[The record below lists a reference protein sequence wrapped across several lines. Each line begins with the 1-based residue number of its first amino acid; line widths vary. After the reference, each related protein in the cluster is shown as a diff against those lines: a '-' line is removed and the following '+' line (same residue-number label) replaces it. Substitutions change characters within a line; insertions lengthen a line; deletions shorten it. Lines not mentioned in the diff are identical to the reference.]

1 MSIFGQNP
9 ADIVNALRKSE
20 NLNDVADKALAR
32 QNLDVPSK
40 DEVLY
45 SGVPIGMI
53 LPYWGDVAPAGYLPC
68 FGQVIN
74 STSFPDLVEFL
85 NPGNATATLPDLRG
99 EFIRGWD
106 NGRGVDTGRAV
117 KSTQADMLQGFSPVA
132 SLAYSTAG
140 TLGFGTAAATPYFN
154 NGGGTTPTPTLDW
167 DATAAAI
174 DSLTL
179 TKSYVVADGVNG
191 DVRMGPETRARNVAV
206 LYCIKAFDAVQNHTS
221 SLNLPGLVSDY
232 STLNAAAVKY
242 ADFLGG
248 NQALSGNGYQKL
260 PGGLIIQWGTSVVG
274 ATTGTITFP
283 ITFPNSVF
291 TVSGSPSGVAT
302 STGAGGP
309 AIFINGNSS
318 ATVYVWGTGNWS
330 IRWQAFGY

>member
-53 LPYWGDVAPAGYLPC
+53 LPYWGNVAPAGYLPC
-68 FGQVIN
+68 FGQSIN

-106 NGRGVDTGRAV
+106 SGRGVDLGRAI
-117 KSTQADMLQGFSPVA
+117 KTAQLDAFQGHFHNITASPAGWDGA
-132 SLAYSTAG
+132 SGSAI
-140 TLGFGTAAATPYFN
+140 
-154 NGGGTTPTPTLDW
+154 NGI
-167 DATAAAI
+167 DASDGSIIT
-174 DSLTL
+174 SE
-179 TKSYVVADGVNG
+179 KVVGAKTDGVNG
-191 DVRMGPETRARNVAV
+191 TPRTASETRPRNVAA

-221 SLNLPGLVSDY
+221 SLNLPGLISDY

-248 NQALSGNGYQKL
+248 NQVLSGNGYQKL
-260 PGGLIIQWGTSVVG
+260 PGGLIIQWGTSSVG

-291 TVSGSPSGVAT
+291 TVSGSPSGVST

-309 AIFINGNSS
+309 AIFINSNSS
-318 ATVYVWGTGNWS
+318 ATVYVWGTGSWS

>member
-106 NGRGVDTGRAV
+106 SGRGIDLGRAI
-117 KSTQADMLQGFSPVA
+117 KTAQADEYRSHNHGINTA
-132 SLAYSTAG
+132 AGAITTKLAYNNTTGGAG
-140 TLGFGTAAATPYFN
+140 ESVEAAATTTYN
-154 NGGGTTPTPTLDW
+154 RGG
-167 DATAAAI
+167 A
-174 DSLTL
+174 
-179 TKSYVVADGVNG
+179 
-191 DVRMGPETRARNVAV
+191 ETRPRNVAA

-221 SLNLPGLVSDY
+221 SLNLPGLISDY

-248 NQALSGNGYQKL
+248 NQVLSGNGYQKL
-260 PGGLIIQWGTSVVG
+260 PGGLIIQWGTSSVG

-291 TVSGSPSGVAT
+291 TVSGSPSGVST

-309 AIFINGNSS
+309 AIFINSNSS
-318 ATVYVWGTGNWS
+318 ATVYVWGTGSWS